1 MELPVQFVYVENGV
15 EKTSVDENE
24 RMNYIDELN
33 RSLLNYGRD
42 GIQRNS
48 KIKDYIN
55 GKKKL
60 SDEEISRLIARYNSG
75 IKKS

>member
-15 EKTSVDENE
+15 EKTSVDENK

>member
-1 MELPVQFVYVENGV
+1 MGLPVRFVYTENGK
-15 EKTSVDENE
+15 EKSSIDENK

-48 KIKDYIN
+48 KIKDYRN

>member
-1 MELPVQFVYVENGV
+1 MELPVRFVYTENGK
-15 EKTSVDENE
+15 EKSSIDENE

-55 GKKKL
+55 GK
-60 SDEEISRLIARYNSG
+60 
-75 IKKS
+75 